1 MIIAMLLGILVV
13 IRLMN
18 VTQLASVLSGEN
30 EEEEDKRHNTM
41 NSIGLM
47 IFMVAGLALM
57 VYMTFKYQPFL
68 LPKAASVHGVETDF
82 LLNINFAV
90 IGIVFFITQIMLFW
104 FILLINTS
112 TIKTILLY
120 FIPITTSWN

>member
-1 MIIAMLLGILVV
+1 MNLLMIIALLLGVLVV

-18 VTQLASVLSGEN
+18 VAQLASVLSDEN
-30 EEEEDKRHNTM
+30 EEEEQKRHNTM
-41 NSIGLM
+41 NSIGMM
-47 IFMVAGLALM
+47 IFMVAGLGLM
-57 VYMTFKYQPFL
+57 VYMTFKYQPFM

-104 FILLINTS
+104 FIYKYKHNKKRFALFV
-112 TIKTILLY
+112 KK
-120 FIPITTSWN
+120 